1 MAMKENFISKAP
13 DEESN
18 AKVSPIDNN
27 KTLLIDQFTSDA
39 EPGNPEFV
47 EDIQNMDDAFAR
59 FKPQVN
65 VTFTDAEGGS
75 VDETLHFNE
84 MRDFSADGGKGKLVS
99 NSAFL
104 SEAKKNIDEN
114 AKLRKTIEQNRKL
127 RDIMN
132 DKESKEELK
141 EMLQALLDE
150 LESNK

>member
-1 MAMKENFISKAP
+1 MAMKENFISMAP

-27 KTLLIDQFTSDA
+27 KTLLIDQFTTDV
-39 EPGNPEFV
+39 EPGNPDLI
-47 EDIQNMDDAFAR
+47 EDIQNMDDAFAQFR
-59 FKPQVN
+59 PKVN

-75 VDETLHFNE
+75 VEETLNFNE
-84 MRDFSADGGKGKLVS
+84 MRDFSADGGKGNLVH

-104 SEAKKNIDEN
+104 SDAKKKVDAN
-114 AKLRKTIEQNRKL
+114 AKIRKTIEQNRKL
-127 RDIMN
+127 RDILN
-132 DKESKEELK
+132 DKQSKEELK